1 MSIDEFMQFA
11 LDVVKK
17 KNSSMEEFQTRF
29 VEVKKEW
36 IENHKGNSKLFDDEE
51 EQEEQ
56 EQEEQEEQEA
66 SADVDVDA
74 VADAFAEDDIEDSRL
89 FFTMYGDATY
99 SVLRS
104 RYNIDYVKAVKAL
117 MKRQQEAY
125 IEGLKQ
131 ELQKK
136 IAEREFDI
144 KQIDVEIQNAKLD
157 NTLPEQLEVL
167 MEEKKELQNSLY
179 QMKKDLRSGNYTNS
193 L

>member
-1 MSIDEFMQFA
+1 MGRINRLTGDVFNKISAGEVVERPA
-11 LDVVKK
+11 SVVK
-17 KNSSMEEFQTRF
+17 EL
-29 VEVKKEW
+29 VENC
-36 IENHKGNSKLFDDEE
+36 IDA
-51 EQEEQ
+51 
-56 EQEEQEEQEA
+56 EA
-66 SADVDVDA
+66 SRVTIAIKGGGTSFIEVSDNGCGI
-74 VADAFAEDDIEDSRL
+74 AEDDIEDSRL